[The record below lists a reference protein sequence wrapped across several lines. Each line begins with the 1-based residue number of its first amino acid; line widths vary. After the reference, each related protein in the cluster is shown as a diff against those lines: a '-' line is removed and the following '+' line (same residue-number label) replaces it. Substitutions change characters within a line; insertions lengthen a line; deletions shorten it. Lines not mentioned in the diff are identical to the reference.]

1 MFSSILPVAGNNT
14 ERNRQAQLIRMWLWG
29 WCHRQ
34 NFEFLDHGMVCK
46 TPGLWETDGMHL
58 SQRRETIIVQELAGL
73 TGRTLKHIQRGK
85 GIKPGLQVISYGTSH
100 TNSAS
105 ERNEEKTR
113 TSETLQNPKPISS
126 SHKYLLST
134 AVDQE
139 QKLIRMTV
147 PASQLFCSRAEFCS
161 VIWSF

>member
-14 ERNRQAQLIRMWLWG
+14 ERNRQAQLIRMWLWS

-34 NFEFLDHGMVCK
+34 NFEFLDHGMVCT
-46 TPGLWETDGMHL
+46 TPGLLETDGMHL
-58 SQRRETIIVQELAGL
+58 PQRRERIIVQELAGL

-85 GIKPGLQVISYGTSH
+85 GIKPDLQVISYGTSH
-100 TNSAS
+100 TKWAS

-113 TSETLQNPKPISS
+113 TFETLWNPKPMSS

-134 AVDQE
+134 AVDQK
-139 QKLIRMTV
+139 QKRIRRTV
-147 PASQLFCSRAEFCS
+147 PASQLFCSRTEFCGL
-161 VIWSF
+161 IWSF